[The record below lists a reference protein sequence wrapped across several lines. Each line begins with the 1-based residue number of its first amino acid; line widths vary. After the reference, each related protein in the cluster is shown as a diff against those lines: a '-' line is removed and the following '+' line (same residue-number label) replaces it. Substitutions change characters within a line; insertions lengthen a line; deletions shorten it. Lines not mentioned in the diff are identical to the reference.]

1 MSKDVTKDMTTG
13 KPLLLI
19 LQFAFPLLIGNF
31 FQQMYNVA
39 DAAIVGRFLGP
50 KALAAVGAPSSVQFL
65 VLGFCIGI
73 CCGFGVPIAQRFG
86 GKDYRSMRAYIW
98 HSIFITIAAAV
109 LLTTICALLCPAI
122 LHILTTPANI
132 YKDAYIYLLIIFLG
146 IPCTLLYNLLSS
158 ILRAVGDS
166 KTPFLFLVFSTIL
179 NIILDLVCIVVFHWG
194 CAGAAIATV
203 TAQALSVVFAVLLL
217 IKKDLPFTIKK
228 SDFRLNP
235 QCKRFLQIG
244 LPLALQEFLTQLSFL
259 ALCAFVNR
267 LGLEASSGYG
277 VACKIVNFAMLVP
290 SSLMQS
296 MASFV
301 SQNVGA
307 GNKKRAEQSML
318 TGIGIGL
325 VFGCVVFALVW
336 CKGDVLSGLFT
347 ADAAVI
353 ANGYAYLKGF
363 APETIA
369 TAILFS
375 MVGYFNGNDKTLWV
389 MVQGL
394 VQTLLVRLPMAY
406 IMSIQPNASL
416 TMIGLSAPTS
426 TAVGILLNI
435 CFFLWLKR
443 YENQT
448 SA

>member
-50 KALAAVGAPSSVQFL
+50 KALAAVGASSSVQFL

-166 KTPFLFLVFSTIL
+166 RTPFLFLVFSF
-179 NIILDLVCIVVFHWG
+179 V
-194 CAGAAIATV
+194 GAA
-203 TAQALSVVFAVLLL
+203 
-217 IKKDLPFTIKK
+217 
-228 SDFRLNP
+228 
-235 QCKRFLQIG
+235 G
-244 LPLALQEFLTQLSFL
+244 LGRPGGPRVEPPGS
-259 ALCAFVNR
+259 R
-267 LGLEASSGYG
+267 PG
-277 VACKIVNFAMLVP
+277 
-290 SSLMQS
+290 
-296 MASFV
+296 
-301 SQNVGA
+301 SQV
-307 GNKKRAEQSML
+307 R
-318 TGIGIGL
+318 TG
-325 VFGCVVFALVW
+325 
-336 CKGDVLSGLFT
+336 
-347 ADAAVI
+347 
-353 ANGYAYLKGF
+353 
-363 APETIA
+363 
-369 TAILFS
+369 
-375 MVGYFNGNDKTLWV
+375 
-389 MVQGL
+389 
-394 VQTLLVRLPMAY
+394 
-406 IMSIQPNASL
+406 
-416 TMIGLSAPTS
+416 
-426 TAVGILLNI
+426 
-435 CFFLWLKR
+435 
-443 YENQT
+443 
-448 SA
+448 

>member
-50 KALAAVGAPSSVQFL
+50 KALAAVGASSSVQFL

-194 CAGAAIATV
+194 CAGAAIATI
-203 TAQALSVVFAVLLL
+203 TAQ
-217 IKKDLPFTIKK
+217 
-228 SDFRLNP
+228 
-235 QCKRFLQIG
+235 
-244 LPLALQEFLTQLSFL
+244 
-259 ALCAFVNR
+259 
-267 LGLEASSGYG
+267 
-277 VACKIVNFAMLVP
+277 
-290 SSLMQS
+290 
-296 MASFV
+296 
-301 SQNVGA
+301 
-307 GNKKRAEQSML
+307 
-318 TGIGIGL
+318 GI
-325 VFGCVVFALVW
+325 
-336 CKGDVLSGLFT
+336 SGLLCVYTKEGTDT
-347 ADAAVI
+347 ASNCRGSRFSPTDGI
-353 ANGYAYLKGF
+353 ASAYHGD
-363 APETIA
+363 PYG
-369 TAILFS
+369 TAIFHYS
-375 MVGYFNGNDKTLWV
+375 DRQYGHA
-389 MVQGL
+389 
-394 VQTLLVRLPMAY
+394 VR
-406 IMSIQPNASL
+406 QQR
-416 TMIGLSAPTS
+416 TG
-426 TAVGILLNI
+426 
-435 CFFLWLKR
+435 
-443 YENQT
+443 
-448 SA
+448 

>member
-50 KALAAVGAPSSVQFL
+50 KALAAVGASSSVQFL

-194 CAGAAIATV
+194 CAGAAIATI
-203 TAQALSVVFAVLLL
+203 TAQGISGLL
-217 IKKDLPFTIKK
+217 
-228 SDFRLNP
+228 
-235 QCKRFLQIG
+235 C
-244 LPLALQEFLTQLSFL
+244 
-259 ALCAFVNR
+259 
-267 LGLEASSGYG
+267 
-277 VACKIVNFAMLVP
+277 
-290 SSLMQS
+290 
-296 MASFV
+296 
-301 SQNVGA
+301 
-307 GNKKRAEQSML
+307 
-318 TGIGIGL
+318 L
-325 VFGCVVFALVW
+325 VFIFKEGTDTASNCRGSRFSPTDGIASTYH
-336 CKGDVLSGLFT
+336 GDPYG
-347 ADAAVI
+347 
-353 ANGYAYLKGF
+353 
-363 APETIA
+363 
-369 TAILFS
+369 TAIFHYS
-375 MVGYFNGNDKTLWV
+375 DRQYGHA
-389 MVQGL
+389 
-394 VQTLLVRLPMAY
+394 VR
-406 IMSIQPNASL
+406 QQR
-416 TMIGLSAPTS
+416 TG
-426 TAVGILLNI
+426 
-435 CFFLWLKR
+435 
-443 YENQT
+443 
-448 SA
+448 

>member
-50 KALAAVGAPSSVQFL
+50 KALAAVGASSSVQFL

-179 NIILDLVCIVVFHWG
+179 NIILDLVCIVVCNCNDHRSG
-194 CAGAAIATV
+194 DQRA
-203 TAQALSVVFAVLLL
+203 ALSRVYTKEGTDTA
-217 IKKDLPFTIKK
+217 
-228 SDFRLNP
+228 SNRRGS
-235 QCKRFLQIG
+235 RFSPTDGI
-244 LPLALQEFLTQLSFL
+244 
-259 ALCAFVNR
+259 
-267 LGLEASSGYG
+267 ASAYHGDPYG
-277 VACKIVNFAMLVP
+277 
-290 SSLMQS
+290 
-296 MASFV
+296 
-301 SQNVGA
+301 
-307 GNKKRAEQSML
+307 
-318 TGIGIGL
+318 
-325 VFGCVVFALVW
+325 
-336 CKGDVLSGLFT
+336 
-347 ADAAVI
+347 
-353 ANGYAYLKGF
+353 
-363 APETIA
+363 
-369 TAILFS
+369 TAIFHYS
-375 MVGYFNGNDKTLWV
+375 DRQYGHA
-389 MVQGL
+389 
-394 VQTLLVRLPMAY
+394 VR
-406 IMSIQPNASL
+406 QQR
-416 TMIGLSAPTS
+416 TG
-426 TAVGILLNI
+426 
-435 CFFLWLKR
+435 
-443 YENQT
+443 
-448 SA
+448 